1 MLGFL
6 QGVFEWLPVSS
17 EGAVAAVYSMVY
29 GRGLGEGVAYALW
42 LHAGT
47 VPAALLALRAEAA
60 AVIRNT
66 LADPLRMAPLPAFL
80 VWSSLVS
87 GAIGLPLL
95 VAVTKTPGVTG
106 AGVMAF
112 IGAAM
117 LATALTHLLRP
128 PAGTRSMD
136 SATRLDAVLA
146 GLGQGVSV
154 IPGISRS
161 GVTQALLLGRAFN
174 GRDALALS
182 FLMGVPVSVAA
193 AVYAGVSS
201 GAASSW
207 EALLS
212 LLVAFLVGLAA
223 IRALLKLAARL
234 NYGWFLLAV
243 GAATTA
249 GAAWQLAT

>member
-1 MLGFL
+1 LLGFL

-17 EGAVAAVYSMVY
+17 EGAVAAVYSLAY
-29 GRGLGEGVAYALW
+29 GRGLDEGVEYALW

-60 AVIRNT
+60 AVIKNV
-66 LADPLRMAPLPAFL
+66 LDSPLRMAPLPAFL
-80 VWSSLVS
+80 IWSTAVS
-87 GAIGLPLL
+87 GVIGLPLL
-95 VAVTKTPGVTG
+95 LAVTGTSDVTG

-117 LATALTHLLRP
+117 LATAAAHLLRP

-136 SATRLDAVLA
+136 AATKTDAILA
-146 GLGQGVSV
+146 GLCQGVSV

-161 GVTQALLLGRAFN
+161 GVTLALLLGRAFQ
-174 GRDALALS
+174 GRDALTIS
-182 FLMGVPVSVAA
+182 FLMSVPVSLAA
-193 AVYAGVSS
+193 AIYAGVTS

-207 EALLS
+207 EALLA
-212 LLVAFLVGLAA
+212 LLVAFLTGLAA

-234 NYGWFLLAV
+234 NYGYFLLAV
-243 GAATTA
+243 GAAMTA
-249 GAAWQLAT
+249 GAVWQLAG